1 METQSTKLCPY
12 CGETIMAQAV
22 KCRYC
27 KKLLNGSGQVQSDLS
42 DEIKTDVELDSESND
57 VALNASVDGN
67 GEMSEKEEKAM
78 DRAAERVGI
87 VLLILFSLFLWGL
100 FVISVWALFEKSF
113 NGSRWTILRT
123 IISFSAALSIS
134 KILKKVIK
142 ESFNAEN

>member
-1 METQSTKLCPY
+1 
-12 CGETIMAQAV
+12 MAQAV
-22 KCRYC
+22 KCRCC
-27 KKLLNGSGQVQSDLS
+27 KKMLDGSGQVHSDLNE
-42 DEIKTDVELDSESND
+42 EIKTDVELDSESND

-67 GEMSEKEEKAM
+67 GEMSQKEEKAM